1 MLASMTFFRVPRW
14 LKIALITLAVLLLVA
29 VLGLYVLIKRASCAS
44 DPVFPAEVR
53 TAIVDGKRV
62 GWSLSGEAVE
72 GRPTMVLIT
81 GLGNS
86 QMTFASVLAGLAE
99 HGQVITYSRLGYC
112 GSDAAPAGPRDAET
126 MAAELH
132 GLLRE
137 TGVPGPYVLVGHSLG
152 GLIAEYYAA
161 QYPQDVAGLVFDDA
175 RASDFQLRCVAT
187 LGADHC
193 ADPWWV
199 RYVLLLARPQ
209 AREFAALEAT
219 ETQVREL
226 QVAPRVPALVLS
238 AGILKRGDGDDFLK
252 VWHESQYGLAARY
265 GARQLTF
272 DDSAHF
278 LHTEQP
284 ARFIELVGGFY
295 DALPPQAA
303 AAPTP

>member
-1 MLASMTFFRVPRW
+1 MLPTMTPLRVPRW
-14 LKIALITLAVLLLVA
+14 LKIALITVTLLLVVA
-29 VLGLYVLIKRASCAS
+29 VIGLFVMIKRSGCSS
-44 DPVFPAEVR
+44 DPPFPAEVR
-53 TAIVDGKRV
+53 TAMVDGKRV
-62 GWSLSGEAVE
+62 AWSLSGEAGE

-112 GSDAAPAGPRDAET
+112 GSDAAPEGPRDAAT

-175 RASDFQLRCVAT
+175 RASDFQLRCIAT
-187 LGADHC
+187 LGAEHC

-199 RYVLLLARPQ
+199 KYVLVLARPQ
-209 AREFAALEAT
+209 AREFSALEAT
-219 ETQVREL
+219 EAQVRDL
-226 QVAPRVPALVLS
+226 QVTPRVPALVLS
-238 AGILKRGDGDDFLK
+238 AGILKRGDGNDFLK
-252 VWHESQYGLAARY
+252 VWHQSQYGLAERY
-265 GARQLTF
+265 GARQVTF

-295 DALPPQAA
+295 DALPTQAT